1 MNIFFGHAL
10 FLLFTYLQK
19 KPHSSP
25 FYRFLHCFQPRL
37 SSGVHTFTFSYLILP
52 VSLQALISN
61 SRRTE
66 NSYILSFVT
75 ATPQNGE
82 QELLSCRGRRETS
95 PGTGNPHTTIY
106 HLYPPSAGSRCDFP
120 KLPRVGSRRLLGKG
134 GAIGALVPPRRL
146 KARSRRESATGSVTA
161 PAERAPAMPPLQRAR
176 LLLLLALLVLC
187 LVRTGPWR
195 SSQLC
200 PGEGRVQPAGE
211 FLLSAENLS
220 VWFSL

>member
-37 SSGVHTFTFSYLILP
+37 SSGVHTFTSSYLILP

-106 HLYPPSAGSRCDFP
+106 HLYSSSAGSRCDFP
-120 KLPRVGSRRLLGKG
+120 KPPRVPQAFGEGRCDWCARATAALKGSEQTRKGHGKCHG
-134 GAIGALVPPRRL
+134 
-146 KARSRRESATGSVTA
+146 TC
-161 PAERAPAMPPLQRAR
+161 RAPAMPPLQRAR